1 MTEDEYEEVKKKI
14 LASSP
19 DEIEIS
25 VIDLQNGIIGIGKAI
40 EEAIQP
46 LLQSMEIVF
55 DEYCLDYERPPEE
68 IKKDIKHERN
78 PMRLKQ
84 LQKEL
89 NSSYVYWRKK
99 GKNNGITKS

>member
-1 MTEDEYEEVKKKI
+1 MTDEKNEELKKI

-40 EEAIQP
+40 EESIQP
-46 LLQSMEIVF
+46 LLQSMEIIY
-55 DEYCLDYERPPEE
+55 DKYYLDFERPPEE
-68 IKKDIKHERN
+68 IKRDIKHERN

-89 NSSYVYWRKK
+89 NSSYMYWRKK
-99 GKNNGITKS
+99 K

>member
-1 MTEDEYEEVKKKI
+1 MTDEENEELKKI
-14 LASSP
+14 LASLP

-25 VIDLQNGIIGIGKAI
+25 ISILQNASVAFEKAL

-46 LLQSMEIVF
+46 LLQSMEIFF

-68 IKKDIKHERN
+68 IKRDIKHERN

-99 GKNNGITKS
+99 KKSK

>member
-1 MTEDEYEEVKKKI
+1 MTEDEYEEVKKRI

-19 DEIEIS
+19 DEIEVS
-25 VIDLQNGIIGIGKAI
+25 VIDLQNGIIGIGKTI

-46 LLQSMEIVF
+46 VLQSMEIVF
-55 DEYCLDYERPPEE
+55 DKYCLDYERPPEK
-68 IKKDIKHERN
+68 IKRDIKHERN

-89 NSSYVYWRKK
+89 NSSYMYWRKK
-99 GKNNGITKS
+99 K

>member
-1 MTEDEYEEVKKKI
+1 VGEMTDEENEELKKI

-40 EEAIQP
+40 EESIQP
-46 LLQSMEIVF
+46 LLQSMEIIY
-55 DEYCLDYERPPEE
+55 DKYYLDFERPPEE
-68 IKKDIKHERN
+68 IKRDIKHERN

-99 GKNNGITKS
+99 K

>member
-1 MTEDEYEEVKKKI
+1 MTDEENEELKKI

-25 VIDLQNGIIGIGKAI
+25 ISILQNASVAFGKAL
-40 EEAIQP
+40 EDTIQP
-46 LLQSMEIVF
+46 LLQSMEII
-55 DEYCLDYERPPEE
+55 YNKYYLDFERTPEE
-68 IKKDIKHERN
+68 IKRDIKHERN

-99 GKNNGITKS
+99 KGGKDGITKA

>member
-1 MTEDEYEEVKKKI
+1 MTDEENEELKKI

-19 DEIEIS
+19 DEIEGS

-40 EEAIQP
+40 EESIQP
-46 LLQSMEIVF
+46 LLQSMDIIY
-55 DEYCLDYERPPEE
+55 DKYYLDFERPPEK
-68 IKKDIKHERN
+68 IKRDIKHERN

-89 NSSYVYWRKK
+89 NSSYVYWRKRK
-99 GKNNGITKS
+99 GEK

>member
-19 DEIEIS
+19 DEIEVS

-99 GKNNGITKS
+99 KKSK

>member
-1 MTEDEYEEVKKKI
+1 MTDEENEELKKI

-19 DEIEIS
+19 DEIEGS

-40 EEAIQP
+40 EESIQP
-46 LLQSMEIVF
+46 LLQSMDIIY
-55 DEYCLDYERPPEE
+55 DKYYLDFERPPEE
-68 IKKDIKHERN
+68 IKRDIKHERN

-89 NSSYVYWRKK
+89 NSSYVYWRKRK
-99 GKNNGITKS
+99 GEK

>member
-1 MTEDEYEEVKKKI
+1 MIDEENEEFKKI

-19 DEIEIS
+19 DEIEVS

-40 EEAIQP
+40 EESIQP
-46 LLQSMEIVF
+46 LLQSMEIIY
-55 DEYCLDYERPPEE
+55 DKYYLDFERSPEE
-68 IKKDIKHERN
+68 IKRDIKHERN

-89 NSSYVYWRKK
+89 NSSYVYWRKRK
-99 GKNNGITKS
+99 GEK

>member
-1 MTEDEYEEVKKKI
+1 MTDEENEELKKI

-19 DEIEIS
+19 DEIEVSIS
-25 VIDLQNGIIGIGKAI
+25 ILKNASVAFGIAL
-40 EEAIQP
+40 EDTIQP
-46 LLQSMEIVF
+46 LLQSMEIIY
-55 DEYCLDYERPPEE
+55 DKYYLDFERTPEE

-99 GKNNGITKS
+99 NGGKDGTTKS

>member
-1 MTEDEYEEVKKKI
+1 MTDEENEELKKI

-19 DEIEIS
+19 DEIEVS

-40 EEAIQP
+40 EESIQP
-46 LLQSMEIVF
+46 LLQSMEIIY
-55 DEYCLDYERPPEE
+55 DKYYLDFERPPEE
-68 IKKDIKHERN
+68 IKRDIKHERN

-89 NSSYVYWRKK
+89 NSSYMYWRKEN
-99 GKNNGITKS
+99 GKNNGIVKA

>member
-1 MTEDEYEEVKKKI
+1 MTEDEYEEVKKV

-19 DEIEIS
+19 DEIEVS
-25 VIDLQNGIIGIGKAI
+25 FIDLQNGIIGIGKAL

-68 IKKDIKHERN
+68 IKRDIKHERN

-99 GKNNGITKS
+99 KKSK

>member
-1 MTEDEYEEVKKKI
+1 MTDEEYEELKKI

-25 VIDLQNGIIGIGKAI
+25 VIDLQNGIIGIGKTI
-40 EEAIQP
+40 EESIQP
-46 LLQSMEIVF
+46 LLQSMEIIY
-55 DEYCLDYERPPEE
+55 DKYYLDFERPPEE
-68 IKKDIKHERN
+68 IKREIKHERN

-99 GKNNGITKS
+99 K